1 MMTKDNK
8 RISGQIYRGNYQNAL
23 MYAKRLAT
31 ESNSNVTTL
40 NCTELKQ
47 PGDLAGVLTNLR
59 DNDILLLANPNSLC
73 LESETVLSYFRDAI
87 RDNKISV
94 MMDRYAKTPAIEIE
108 LCPFHIIVNL
118 EEGEI
123 IPPYLLSSIY
133 NNAFLY
139 ICHNNELRN
148 EIGEIRKE
156 LESEGIPYFYC
167 PMTDHYGWRTITE
180 TISLIDSAKYV
191 LRLYKG
197 ISKDAYGIDEFE
209 YAVHTKVPQS
219 IIEVNIDT
227 SSFPISDLR
236 DLVSKY

>member
-47 PGDLAGVLTNLR
+47 PGDLADVLTYLR

-73 LESETVLSYFRDAI
+73 LESETVLPYFRDAI

-94 MMDRYAKTPAIEIE
+94 MMDRYAKTPAFEIE
-108 LCPFHIIVNL
+108 LSLFHIIVNL
-118 EEGEI
+118 EDGEI
-123 IPPYLLSSIY
+123 TPPYLLSSIY

-139 ICHNNELRN
+139 ICHNNELRD
-148 EIGEIRKE
+148 EIGEICKE
-156 LESEGIPYFYC
+156 LESEGIPYYYC
-167 PMTDHYGWRTITE
+167 PMTDHYGWRTIAE

-209 YAVHTKVPQS
+209 YAVHAKVPQS